1 MKTIFF
7 LIFLLSSANSFAVN
21 WKKVA
26 ENEIANYFVDFDSI
40 KNHDG
45 LVHYSDLVNFVKPFK
60 GDSSAISKYE
70 VDCNEEKQTWLSLT
84 TYSQPMGKGKINSKS
99 TPNEVIYP
107 KSNTI
112 YFFLLKNVCNY
123 KN

>member
-60 GDSSAISKYE
+60 GDFSAISKYE

-99 TPNEVIYP
+99 KPNEVIYP